1 MQSQVAALLDGPA
14 PNGPL
19 IRVGHA
25 LFCLQHELL
34 GLLDRVVEML
44 LHLLRVV
51 QQQRRNDQI
60 VLHQVEAAHRHRVVA
75 RDGRVELF
83 ENGHDLRLV
92 LFDEIIGDHFGYFS
106 AMRHIETDGALHG
119 DERRHDVWRPG
130 PLSKAAGGNAR
141 ARRERSARGGP

>member
-51 QQQRRNDQI
+51 QQQRRDDQI

-106 AMRHIETDGALHG
+106 AMRHIDDL
-119 DERRHDVWRPG
+119 V
-130 PLSKAAGGNAR
+130 
-141 ARRERSARGGP
+141 REQRSRLIARSAAVRGARCGLTIMSVPCG